1 MYNSLEYFLATIGCS
16 WTTAKFIPYF
26 LCLIFGLLM
35 FRFIS
40 KMQIRNWLR
49 LLLMALG
56 FCLPFLSYF
65 AFFPIYRADISTET
79 YKPLVVAPGL
89 PKQTTLYVVIL
100 PGCPY
105 CIETILLSK
114 KLLRLNPKLNMRYIL
129 SSDDQEGYRYFRKRL
144 PPQIGVEIPKDQT
157 VWMLCASGEF
167 PSFLLVRNKRV
178 LKAWHNNDLGV
189 KALDQINAYF

>member
-1 MYNSLEYFLATIGCS
+1 MYNSFEYFLATIGCS
-16 WTTAKFIPYF
+16 WTAAKFIPYF
-26 LCLIFGLLM
+26 LTICIGLLM

-56 FCLPFLSYF
+56 FCLPFISYF
-65 AFFPIYRADISTET
+65 VFYPIYRADLQVET
-79 YKPLVVAPGL
+79 YKPLVVATGL
-89 PKQTTLYVVIL
+89 PKQTTLFVVIL

-105 CIETILLSK
+105 CIETIELSK
-114 KLLRLNPKLNMRYIL
+114 KLLQQNPKLNMRYIL

-144 PPQIGVEIPKDQT
+144 PLQIGVEIPKDQT
-157 VWMLCASGEF
+157 IWMLSASGEF

-189 KALDQINAYF
+189 RALDQINAYF